1 MKLGHRLTIFIVA
14 LSILMSF
21 MLLGVN
27 AQMQEDTVCLVVVEG
42 DAVAEGH
49 TGGGL
54 LVLLWANYPGMTFEV
69 NNDELLCGVTF
80 RTIVAGKPIKANLY
94 RWNGSTD
101 NKELLESKTLTSL
114 DWQQV
119 VYDFDTVYPAG
130 KYYLEIETFADNG
143 TELYLY
149 VYKKVVEGRNIKA
162 YQYDQTFD
170 DMSATSGKDFG
181 EGFDMSIKLLT
192 GATADAQA
200 FVKKYH
206 EAKAEGVTVSDQAKY
221 DAVMNAVGDDLKTF
235 LLNASNAEIKTQLDN
250 LTAALQEDEN
260 PPTGDTGCLYLILLV
275 VLTAVLLNKKM
286 VRIAKK

>member
-1 MKLGHRLTIFIVA
+1 MKLRYRFTVFIVA
-14 LSILMSF
+14 LSILLSF
-21 MLLGVN
+21 MMLGVN
-27 AQMQEDTVCLVVVEG
+27 AQMQEDKVRLVVDEG
-42 DAVAEGH
+42 DAIAGGH
-49 TGGGL
+49 TGSGL
-54 LVLLWANYPGMTFEV
+54 LVLLWANYPGMTFDV
-69 NNDELLCGVTF
+69 GNDELLCGVTF
-80 RTIVAGKPIKANLY
+80 RTIVAGKPIKGNLY
-94 RWNGSTD
+94 KWNGSLD
-101 NKELLESKTLTSL
+101 NKELLESKTLTSV

-119 VYDFDTVYPAG
+119 EWNFDTVYPAG
-130 KYYLEIETFADNG
+130 TYYLEIETFPENG
-143 TELYLY
+143 TGLYLY
-149 VYKKVVEGRNIKA
+149 VYKKVVEGRNVKA

-170 DMSATSGKDFG
+170 ELSNNSGKDFG
-181 EGFDMSIKLLT
+181 EGFDLSIKLLT

-206 EAKAEGVTVSDQAKY
+206 EAKAEGVRVSDQAKY

-260 PPTGDTGCLYLILLV
+260 PPTGDAGCLYLILLV